1 MIRTSCDTSV
11 YLTLLINWCTML
23 LRLLLAWCYVS
34 VALGAKYYTE
44 FVLKDATEAP
54 PVSEILQAVHAVVA
68 VEYNVSHVQTS
79 QLQN

>member
-1 MIRTSCDTSV
+1 
-11 YLTLLINWCTML
+11 ML
-23 LRLLLAWCYVS
+23 LRLFLAWCYVS

-68 VEYNVSHVQTS
+68 VE
-79 QLQN
+79 